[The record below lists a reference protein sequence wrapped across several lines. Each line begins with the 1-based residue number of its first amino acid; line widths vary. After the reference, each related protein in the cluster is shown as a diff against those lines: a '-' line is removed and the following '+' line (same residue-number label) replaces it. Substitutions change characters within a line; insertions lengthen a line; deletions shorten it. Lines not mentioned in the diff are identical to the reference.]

1 MTKLHALLGNP
12 VFDESWAVNLLVQI
26 RKIIDSDRKKKT
38 HAWSVVNLF
47 CTWALHSELTRD
59 KFTIALFFKAFDFRN
74 GMEMEDFFASEY
86 FRNFVALHMFRR
98 ELASFLKE
106 HGLPTWLVDET
117 DEWLRF
123 VYLYVGAVADA
134 PIAYSPNGILPEELQ
149 ELRLDRLS
157 DRSGL
162 EYVRTR
168 ARLKDGRDY
177 FSMHLIPL
185 LGDVREPL
193 FAYLRRRYPDTG
205 R

>member
-1 MTKLHALLGNP
+1 MTKLHGLLGNP

-26 RKIIDSDRKKKT
+26 RKTIDSDREKNP
-38 HAWSVVNLF
+38 HAWSIVNLF
-47 CTWALHSELTRD
+47 CTWAVHNELTRD
-59 KFTIALFFKAFDFRN
+59 KFTIGLFFKAFDFRD
-74 GMEMEDFFASEY
+74 GMELGDFFASEY
-86 FRNFVALHMFRR
+86 FRNFVALHKFRR
-98 ELASFLKE
+98 ELASFLKK
-106 HGLPTWLVDET
+106 HGLPTWLMEDT
-117 DEWLRF
+117 DDWLRF
-123 VYLYVGAVADA
+123 VYLYAGAVADA

-177 FSMHLIPL
+177 FSMHLLPL
-185 LGDVREPL
+185 LGDMPEPL
-193 FAYLRRRYPDTG
+193 FAYLRRRYPDAE